1 VAVEVEEGASPLDP
15 LAFVMEMVRGMN
27 ADRMTCCLV
36 VPSRLNIHVVARE
49 MAHEMNAGRRRHSHE
64 AQLLVRI
71 PALAKETVRETR
83 RAEKMRHCFSE
94 SSRAFGMEIV
104 HGTKAEKMKH
114 SLEA

>member
-1 VAVEVEEGASPLDP
+1 
-15 LAFVMEMVRGMN
+15 LAR
-27 ADRMTCCLV
+27 
-36 VPSRLNIHVVARE
+36 
-49 MAHEMNAGRRRHSHE
+49 
-64 AQLLVRI
+64 
-71 PALAKETVRETR
+71 ETVRETR